1 MILDIDAG
9 NSYVKWRLT
18 GEGAANVRGSQPT
31 ELVLTQGLDLK
42 AVTDIS
48 MARLSSVANNALAQ
62 RLQKQLFDQFA
73 INLQIAR
80 VSGAVN
86 GVTCAYP
93 DPERLGIDRWLAVLA
108 AYEAYRTSVLVIDAG
123 SAMTLDLVSADGQ
136 HVGGYIMA
144 GRQMMREAL
153 AQGTDSVKVS
163 AQADIS
169 MMVPGQNTAD
179 AVNRGCLLTAV
190 AVIEKL
196 AAQYPA
202 ALVITGGDAPALMEA
217 LPLDSFHHPDL
228 VLEGLA
234 VADVEFTD
242 VVTH

>member
-18 GEGAANVRGSQPT
+18 GEGAAIVRGSQPT

-93 DPERLGIDRWLAVLA
+93 DPERLGIDRWLAGACSL
-108 AYEAYRTSVLVIDAG
+108 
-123 SAMTLDLVSADGQ
+123 
-136 HVGGYIMA
+136 
-144 GRQMMREAL
+144 
-153 AQGTDSVKVS
+153 
-163 AQADIS
+163 
-169 MMVPGQNTAD
+169 
-179 AVNRGCLLTAV
+179 
-190 AVIEKL
+190 
-196 AAQYPA
+196 
-202 ALVITGGDAPALMEA
+202 
-217 LPLDSFHHPDL
+217 
-228 VLEGLA
+228 
-234 VADVEFTD
+234 
-242 VVTH
+242 